1 MPVLGTTRSVWI
13 LIESIKIHK
22 TDRFQS
28 ARATL
33 CVQENPC
40 RSWAARE
47 WPTWVALVACYAIW
61 FFAILWHDVLEWLW
75 IVPAA
80 LMVAFH
86 SSLQHEALHGH
97 PTRSGFLN
105 EVLVFPALGLFV
117 PYRRFRDT
125 HLRHH
130 NNVLLTD
137 PYDDPESWYLSRRD
151 WHHTSPLMQCLLGVN
166 ATLAGRIVIGPAL
179 ALYCFWRNDLG
190 LIIARDRN
198 VIRAYILHLAGAV
211 PVIAIL
217 VWAGV
222 PLWIYGLCAAYPGMS
237 ILMIRTFIE
246 HRAEET
252 VSERTA
258 VVEAGI
264 VMRLLFLNNNFH
276 AVHHDHPYMSW
287 FELPVTWRQQKL
299 DTLRSNANYYY
310 PGGYLQ
316 VAGHWLLRRR
326 EPIEHPFMRRN
337 IDDACDRTFQPHGAD
352 FGVAPSQPD
361 GHAEAL
367 RQTTEP

>member
-1 MPVLGTTRSVWI
+1 MPVLGTAKSVWI

-22 TDRFQS
+22 TDRCQS
-28 ARATL
+28 DRSTL
-33 CVQENPC
+33 WVQENPFC
-40 RSWAARE
+40 YRAARE

-61 FFAILWHDVLEWLW
+61 FLAIVWHDVLGWLW
-75 IVPAA
+75 FVPAA

-97 PTRSGFLN
+97 PTRSGLLN

-151 WHHTSPLMQCLLGVN
+151 WHHTSPSMRCLLAVN
-166 ATLAGRIVIGPAL
+166 ATLAGRILIGPAL
-179 ALYCFWRNDLG
+179 ALYGFWRNDLR
-190 LIIARDRN
+190 LILAGDRS
-198 VIRAYILHLAGAV
+198 VIRAYFLHLAGAV
-211 PVIAIL
+211 PVMALL

-276 AVHHDHPYMSW
+276 AVHHDHPCMPW
-287 FELPVTWRQQKL
+287 FELPATWQQQKL
-299 DTLRSNANYYY
+299 ETLRCNAGYYY

-316 VAGHWLLRRR
+316 VALHWLLRRR

-337 IDDACDRTFQPHGAD
+337 IDDARDGTFQPQKSRFWSCPVPA
-352 FGVAPSQPD
+352 
-361 GHAEAL
+361 
-367 RQTTEP
+367 